1 MPRGGHRENAGR
13 KKGAPNKAS
22 AARQAEVAA
31 SGVTPLEVML
41 RNMRAA
47 NGRADALETRLDEPD
62 LKPEAMVELLG
73 EIARYRSIAQ
83 DCDKDAAKLGA
94 SEACKRAARRRPG
107 YSAQDRRRSRARY
120 RAAAGHGSR
129 SRREPYTAGPAID
142 SAE

>member
-1 MPRGGHRENAGR
+1 MKGKKTGGRQAGT
-13 KKGAPNKAS
+13 PNKAS

-83 DCDKDAAKLGA
+83 DCAKDAAKLCA
-94 SEACKRAARRRPG
+94 SEACKRAARWRPG
-107 YSAQDRRRSRARY
+107 
-120 RAAAGHGSR
+120 
-129 SRREPYTAGPAID
+129 
-142 SAE
+142 